1 MPAKHFTYTDP
12 AYIEGESQ
20 DVAKLAAQQTR
31 DLAEVVAELSKATF
45 VQLRAAG
52 IDPDIENAVEA
63 WLDTEEGARA
73 RDLLLAARHFVEAA
87 NVL

>member
-1 MPAKHFTYTDP
+1 MAARHFTYTVP
-12 AYIEGESQ
+12 SSIEGEPE
-20 DVAKLAAQQTR
+20 DVAKLATQQTR

-63 WLDTEEGARA
+63 WLDTEEGACA